1 MTHTTETPT
10 LSEQL
15 RAAQVRYEQAR
26 EDYHER
32 IMLANQYGMSLRI
45 IAEQLNVSHETIRRI
60 IHNHKRDT
68 GLA

>member
-1 MTHTTETPT
+1 MNAWD
-10 LSEQL
+10 SEGL
-15 RAAQVRYEQAR
+15 RIAQHQYNGAR
-26 EDYHER
+26 RAFHER
-32 IMLANQYGMSLRI
+32 ITLAHENGMSLRI